1 MPRLVVATR
10 RSALALAQT
19 RAFIRALIEKNPGLE
34 VEELQIVTSGD
45 KIQDRPLYEAG
56 GKGLFVKEIEEALL
70 DGRAHFAVHSM
81 KDLPAKQPEGL
92 VIGCVPERA
101 DPRDVLLVRPG
112 LTPSLDGL
120 PKGAKVGSSSLR
132 RRIALHAKRPDLE
145 IAPLRGNIDTRM
157 RKVAAGEYDGI
168 VLAAAG
174 LGRLGVDP
182 ATMPAHAP
190 FAREEML
197 PAVAQG
203 VLAIE
208 TRAGDVETEAVLAK
222 MEHAPSRLRAWAE
235 RGVLEALDADCTVPL
250 AAFAELEG
258 DICSLSAWL
267 TEADGSRLRAQSDK
281 ARVRTPEDARR
292 FGFQLGAA
300 LKARGAQFT
309 DPLEFKVACVLVEDW
324 DPIGIQAVADA
335 QGEYDALVP
344 SIATMLRAG
353 GADAKSLAKHLAGI
367 AKDLEVEVER
377 DDLARV
383 AGKLLAL
390 SNG

>member
-1 MPRLVVATR
+1 MSRLVVATR

-19 RAFIRALIEKNPGLE
+19 RALVRALVEKNPGLE

-45 KIQDRPLYEAG
+45 RIQDRPLYEAG

-81 KDLPAKQPEGL
+81 KDLPAKQPQGL
-92 VIGCVPERA
+92 TIGCVPERA

-112 LTPSLDGL
+112 LEPRLEAL
-120 PKGAKVGSSSLR
+120 PLGAKVGSSSLR
-132 RRIALHAKRPDLE
+132 RRVALTRRRPDLQ
-145 IAPLRGNIDTRM
+145 ISPLRGNIDTRM
-157 RKVAAGEYDGI
+157 RKVSAGEYDAI
-168 VLAAAG
+168 ILAAAG

-182 ATMPAHAP
+182 KTMPTHA
-190 FAREEML
+190 AMEREVML

-208 TRAGDVETEAVLAK
+208 SREGDAEVLAVLSK

-250 AAFAELEG
+250 AAYAELEG
-258 DICSLSAWL
+258 DVCSLSAWL
-267 TEADGSRLRAQSDK
+267 TEADGSRLRSEADR

-292 FGFQLGAA
+292 FGLALGGA
-300 LKARGAQFT
+300 LKARGASFS
-309 DPLEFKVACVLVEDW
+309 DPLDFGVARVLLEQW
-324 DPIGIQAVADA
+324 DPIGIRTVADA
-335 QGEYDALVP
+335 QGEYDAHVP
-344 SIATMLRAG
+344 PLASMLRAG
-353 GADAKSLAKHLAGI
+353 ADAKRLERHLEGLAR
-367 AKDLEVEVER
+367 DLEVEVDR
-377 DDLARV
+377 AALAKV
-383 AGKLLAL
+383 AEALFAL